1 MKRNLSKLLPLFV
14 MAMFSFAKS
23 AQASEIYHSVQ
34 NGASEGEVIAYA
46 GGYTKVSSLSFLDIY
61 LGDGAANWTAKNILS
76 EESFVGQDGVSY
88 STAYVQ
94 GGTNGMKGHLIHGNG
109 MSAHV
114 KLVPS
119 GDGTVYIAAKYGAT
133 KPIWAA
139 KVPNNSVSSLNM
151 ADMTPYL
158 IPGFSEAIATDTGI
172 VMTKAMYI
180 NDAGTGLQESTASAN
195 TYATLPLQ
203 VEAGYTYYFWASGS
217 KIMLCGINANEI
229 TAPKPTSYPTST
241 DLARYYT
248 PGQLCVA
255 IYFREQVCND
265 VIFVGT
271 YNNWSTIPN
280 QCAKFQPVVGF
291 DGWYVVA
298 VTDNSSNI
306 EGKPVQLANDGSFSW
321 IYQTGDVDSWTLVS
335 GYVSIGEGY
344 SGESN
349 LTNYDT
355 STPVILI
362 SDYFKNYNSPCGD
375 VRHTYT
381 VNLKA
386 PVCGNFTPA
395 IIGDFNQWATGI
407 AMTYDAVTGTYSHS
421 FTGNEGESFK
431 FLACGYDD
439 WSNELLIYQDGSW
452 IPNPDITL
460 TDQLTYTLDYRE
472 GKYALC
478 EEETY
483 IFTYDIVNGEAI
495 LTGYNGTLP
504 ESVEI
509 PATITIGNTL
519 YDVTSIGERAFSGCS
534 SLTSITIP
542 NSVTSIGWAAFEGC
556 SSITSITIPNSVTSI
571 GSSAFSGC
579 TSLTSIVVESGN
591 TMYDSRENCNAIIET
606 ASNTLIA
613 GCQSTTLPNSV
624 TSIGSSAFS
633 GCTSLASITIPN
645 SVTSIGSSAF
655 SGCTSLTS
663 ITIPNS
669 VTSIGDYAFVYCSSL
684 TSVTLGNSVTSI
696 GEGAFQGCSSL
707 TSITLP
713 NSVTIIGEYAF
724 YNCSSLTSVTLPNS
738 VIGIGNY
745 AFEGCSSLTSIT
757 IPNSVT
763 IIGWGAFND
772 VLNVVYNGTATGSPW
787 GARSVNGYVDG
798 YFVYADDTKTHL
810 LACSAAATG
819 EITLPNSVTSIGD
832 EAFRNC
838 SGLTEFTIPE
848 NITYLGDQVF
858 KGCSG
863 ITSITWN
870 AKRCQ
875 DRWKDVYYYSQLP
888 FYDIYS
894 QISSFTFGE
903 TVDSIPS
910 LLCYEMSNL
919 SSITIPEN
927 VKHIGGGV
935 FNNCTGLTSVAWNA
949 INCSN
954 DVGDGSGS
962 IWPIF
967 TYSNAHITSFTLGEK
982 VEVIPGALCY
992 GLSELTS
999 ITIPSSVKTI
1009 GSHAFRDCSGLTAI
1023 GIPENV
1029 STIYGAAF
1037 QGCTNIT
1044 SIAIPQNVRLISPYT
1059 FADCV
1064 NLSTVTMP
1072 NEIDTIGSFAFSG
1085 CRSLTD
1091 FSLPSATTII
1101 GTGCFYNCS
1110 NLTSLLLPENVTTVN
1125 DSAFYGCSSLTSI
1138 TLPNSLTSIG
1148 GSAFRD
1154 CSSLADI
1161 YCYATTPPMCN
1172 TNTFDGVSKHCY
1184 IHVPAGTVQDYQL
1197 ATGWRDFFYYYEISV
1212 ETALP
1217 ATTQEQQPSRKLLRN
1232 GQVLILRNGVTYDM
1246 MGQRL

>member
-23 AQASEIYHSVQ
+23 AQASEIYHSVP

-88 STAYVQ
+88 STAFVQ

-180 NDAGTGLQESTASAN
+180 NDAGTGLQESTASAD

-229 TAPKPTSYPTST
+229 SAPKPTSYPTST
-241 DLARYYT
+241 DLASYYT

-271 YNNWSTIPN
+271 YNNWSTTLN

-321 IYQTGDVDSWTLVS
+321 LYQTGDADSWTLVS
-335 GYVSIGEGY
+335 GYVSISAGY

-355 STPVILI
+355 STPVVLI
-362 SDYFKNYNSPCGD
+362 SDYFKNHNSPCGD

-386 PVCGNFTPA
+386 PICGNFTPA

-407 AMTYDAVTGTYSHS
+407 AMTYDAATGTYSHS

-460 TDQLTYTLDYRE
+460 TDQLTYTLDYSE

-478 EEETY
+478 EEEMY

-534 SLTSITIP
+534 SLTSIT
-542 NSVTSIGWAAFEGC
+542 
-556 SSITSITIPNSVTSI
+556 
-571 GSSAFSGC
+571 
-579 TSLTSIVVESGN
+579 
-591 TMYDSRENCNAIIET
+591 
-606 ASNTLIA
+606 
-613 GCQSTTLPNSV
+613 LPNSV
-624 TSIGSSAFS
+624 TSIGDQAFYNCS
-633 GCTSLASITIPN
+633 
-645 SVTSIGSSAF
+645 
-655 SGCTSLTS
+655 SLTS

-669 VTSIGDYAFVYCSSL
+669 VTSIGWRAFSGCTSLPVVDNLRYADTYLVEAVDKSL
-684 TSVTLGNSVTSI
+684 STYTIKAGTKWI
-696 GEGAFQGCSSL
+696 GSEAFRS
-707 TSITLP
+707 
-713 NSVTIIGEYAF
+713 
-724 YNCSSLTSVTLPNS
+724 
-738 VIGIGNY
+738 
-745 AFEGCSSLTSIT
+745 CSSLTSIT

-763 IIGWGAFND
+763 
-772 VLNVVYNGTATGSPW
+772 
-787 GARSVNGYVDG
+787 
-798 YFVYADDTKTHL
+798 
-810 LACSAAATG
+810 
-819 EITLPNSVTSIGD
+819 SIG
-832 EAFRNC
+832 EVAF
-838 SGLTEFTIPE
+838 
-848 NITYLGDQVF
+848 
-858 KGCSG
+858 
-863 ITSITWN
+863 W
-870 AKRCQ
+870 
-875 DRWKDVYYYSQLP
+875 
-888 FYDIYS
+888 
-894 QISSFTFGE
+894 
-903 TVDSIPS
+903 
-910 LLCYEMSNL
+910 
-919 SSITIPEN
+919 
-927 VKHIGGGV
+927 
-935 FNNCTGLTSVAWNA
+935 
-949 INCSN
+949 
-954 DVGDGSGS
+954 
-962 IWPIF
+962 
-967 TYSNAHITSFTLGEK
+967 
-982 VEVIPGALCY
+982 
-992 GLSELTS
+992 
-999 ITIPSSVKTI
+999 
-1009 GSHAFRDCSGLTAI
+1009 
-1023 GIPENV
+1023 
-1029 STIYGAAF
+1029 
-1037 QGCTNIT
+1037 
-1044 SIAIPQNVRLISPYT
+1044 
-1059 FADCV
+1059 
-1064 NLSTVTMP
+1064 
-1072 NEIDTIGSFAFSG
+1072 
-1085 CRSLTD
+1085 
-1091 FSLPSATTII
+1091 
-1101 GTGCFYNCS
+1101 
-1110 NLTSLLLPENVTTVN
+1110 
-1125 DSAFYGCSSLTSI
+1125 GCSSLTSVTIGNSI
-1138 TLPNSLTSIG
+1138 TGIG
-1148 GSAFRD
+1148 DGAFAD
-1154 CSSLADI
+1154 CSKLVDI
-1161 YCYATTPPMCN
+1161 YCYATTPPMCK
-1172 TNTFDGVSKHCY
+1172 TSTFDGVSKNCY
-1184 IHVPAGTVQDYQL
+1184 IHVPVGTVRDYQL
-1197 ATGWRDFFYYYEISV
+1197 ATGWSDFFYFYEIEEV
-1212 ETALP
+1212 ETALSK
-1217 ATTQEQQPSRKLLRN
+1217 TEQENKPSRKILRD

-1246 MGQRL
+1246 MGNML